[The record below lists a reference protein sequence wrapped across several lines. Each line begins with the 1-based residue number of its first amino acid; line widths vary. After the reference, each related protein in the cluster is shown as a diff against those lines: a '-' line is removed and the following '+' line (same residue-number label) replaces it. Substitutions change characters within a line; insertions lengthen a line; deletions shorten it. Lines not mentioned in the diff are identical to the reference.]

1 MYDCIIIGAGPAG
14 LSAALYTKRAGRST
28 LMLTNNV
35 SSLNKAEHI
44 DNYFG
49 FSEGVSGKELLESGL
64 EQVKRLGAE
73 VVECQATRLEP
84 GSPFIVHTN
93 KGKFEG
99 KTVLIAT
106 GATRAKRAGLNLDEF
121 EGRGVSYCATCD
133 GFFFRD
139 KDVAVLGG
147 GEYAAA
153 EAEELTHFAASVT
166 ALTDGAPQA
175 DFGAVKVIEKKP
187 RRLVGGDAL
196 EAVEF
201 EDDSSIRV
209 AGLFVAIGVASA
221 LDFARSA
228 GIITGPSAIEVDE
241 KMQTSIPGVFA
252 AGDCVGGLLQVSKAV
267 GEGAL
272 AGTGMIAALREK

>member
-28 LMLTNNV
+28 LILTNNG

-49 FSEGVSGKELLESGL
+49 FSQGVSGKELLGSGL
-64 EQVKRLGAE
+64 EQVKRLGSE
-73 VVECQATRLEP
+73 VVECQATRLSP
-84 GSPFIVHTN
+84 GSPFIVHTD
-93 KGKFEG
+93 KGNFEG

-139 KDVAVLGG
+139 KPVAVLGG
-147 GEYAAA
+147 GVYAAA
-153 EAEELTHFAASVT
+153 EAAELAHFTSSVT

-175 DFGAVKVIEKKP
+175 DFGSIKVLETKP
-187 RRLVGGDAL
+187 ARLVGSDTL
-196 EAVEF
+196 EKIEF
-201 EDDSSIRV
+201 EDGSSIPA

-228 GIITGPSAIEVDE
+228 GIVTGPSAIEVDE

-272 AGTGMIAALREK
+272 AGTGMIAALRG